1 MERRSERNDSL
12 RSEAIV
18 DARMSLAL
26 WLRAGRAHRRMS
38 LEAVAKVTKIQP
50 RILERL
56 EAGKLEG
63 LPAEVFVRGF
73 VRSFAR
79 CVGLDEGEA
88 LRRYA
93 ACGLGVANPSDLTP
107 TVRALVEAMVDLAPG
122 SAMVPRAT
130 PRRMQAVEV
139 IDLAAGSPRDLS
151 SEEAVV
157 ETMMLPET
165 GTVVMPAHPMASLAE
180 AMTDSDTIAVVSVVS
195 AIPVTQVTTSISV
208 GAPTEVMSPV
218 TESASVLRSVVTAGP
233 ATASQPAVLIR
244 VDGGLAESTE
254 SIPAGQPIQ
263 LTQKKRGRR
272 GKGRNK
278 RPSGNVSLGLSRELY
293 AVGMPASASPIVTG
307 PVALAAGVPAAGV
320 PAAGVPAAG
329 VPAAGVPA
337 AGMPA
342 AGMPAAGMP
351 AAGMPAAGVPAVAGM
366 SDAGGSCDG
375 ARSTDEPIMTWAP
388 KMPAIAAAP
397 SVPWRR
403 PAYAAAP
410 AASGVTVV
418 PSLVI
423 DDADP
428 DSAERILEGRAER
441 HAPRRSFLPPIL
453 LDREDRS
460 VRQGGLTL
468 AVILLLIAATL
479 TLSYLMRRPS
489 AGGDG
494 MTRLDTP
501 AGDLVSLA
509 RG

>member
-180 AMTDSDTIAVVSVVS
+180 AMTDSDTIAVASVVS

-307 PVALAAGVPAAGV
+307 PVA
-320 PAAGVPAAG
+320 
-329 VPAAGVPA
+329 
-337 AGMPA
+337 
-342 AGMPAAGMP
+342 PAAGMP

-501 AGDLVSLA
+501 AGDLVSLT